1 MIHDLAPDR
10 RAGRRSGRD
19 RRYLPVL
26 PNERNRSPHQLYLIV
41 SVGTRIERGHRPSP
55 RRRTHAP
62 VRVARRVRVP
72 EHDLDSPLEESGI
85 RTSGPTLSEDAGAEN
100 IGKQMEDPAR
110 VAVVRGH
117 RSQVICN
124 TQNGRV
130 HDFAAKSPWSK
141 EAVDCQ

>member
-1 MIHDLAPDR
+1 MKRKIEVW
-10 RAGRRSGRD
+10 SVRD
-19 RRYLPVL
+19 RATSFLAAYSGAPKCGIHFRR
-26 PNERNRSPHQLYLIV
+26 PNRENQVRTGLSA
-41 SVGTRIERGHRPSP
+41 GTR
-55 RRRTHAP
+55 
-62 VRVARRVRVP
+62 
-72 EHDLDSPLEESGI
+72 I
-85 RTSGPTLSEDAGAEN
+85 RTSGPTLGEDAGAEN

-117 RSQVICN
+117 RGQVICN